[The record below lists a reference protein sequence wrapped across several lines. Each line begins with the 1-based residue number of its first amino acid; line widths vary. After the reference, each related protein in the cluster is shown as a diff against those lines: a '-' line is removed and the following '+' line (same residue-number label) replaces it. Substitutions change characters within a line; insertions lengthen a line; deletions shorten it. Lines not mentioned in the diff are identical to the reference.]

1 MELARCRYWISI
13 HQCMSLKIKGYNKN
27 IIFCIYIDDL
37 YKNVMSLLEKLIE
50 REIKESS
57 IEDLV
62 VERD

>member
-13 HQCMSLKIKGYNKN
+13 RQCMSLKIKGYNKN

-37 YKNVMSLLEKLIE
+37 YKNVMLLLEKLIE